1 MSVTYCN
8 CGHEPAL
15 LIRDGRIVELEKGGL
30 VLGVDREAEYEIDSV
45 SLKDG
50 DVLLFY
56 TDGLTDAAN
65 FNGDFW
71 GRENL
76 FNTVMEFAPRG
87 SARRTLKNILRY
99 RRRYVGLARQI
110 DDTSLVVV
118 KVDRRAEP
126 SFMKQE
132 TV

>member
-1 MSVTYCN
+1 M
-8 CGHEPAL
+8 
-15 LIRDGRIVELEKGGL
+15 
-30 VLGVDREAEYEIDSV
+30 DREAEYEIDSV
-45 SLKDG
+45 TLKNG

-76 FNTVMEFAPRG
+76 FNAVKEFAPIG
-87 SARRTLKNILRY
+87 SAHRTVKNILRY

-118 KVDRRAEP
+118 KVDRSAEP
-126 SFMKQE
+126 SFMKLE
-132 TV
+132 VN